1 MPQVVARAR
10 GLSVSAKKMRPI
22 ARAIKGK
29 RVEEA
34 LTLLRFMPSPWARAL
49 AKVVNS
55 AAANAEHNLMLDR
68 ARLKVVNVVVDEA
81 PPLKRIKPM
90 ARGRF
95 GRVRKRHS
103 HVTVIVDEEA

>member
-1 MPQVVARAR
+1 MPQVIARAR
-10 GLSVSAKKMRPI
+10 NLSVSAKKMRPL
-22 ARAIKGK
+22 ARAIRGKG
-29 RVEEA
+29 VEEA

-68 ARLKVVNVVVDEA
+68 TRLKVVNIIVDEGT
-81 PPLKRIKPM
+81 PLKRIRPM

-95 GRVRKRHS
+95 GRVKKRHS
-103 HVTVIVDEEA
+103 HITVIVDQEG